1 MIKLKR
7 YISPCLIALACS
19 LGMLS
24 CSESYLGIEQVKTD
38 DTSPEKLT
46 VDQVIA
52 KSGALEIHFSLPQG
66 NPNIAQVV
74 ATYFNKQG
82 EEVEFKVS
90 RYSSSILVEGLT
102 GTEVVDV
109 KLVCMDAS
117 GNVSEEVMVSKAPL
131 LSPVEHALNSM
142 TVIPAFGGVKVE
154 WENLVANPF
163 IIHVL
168 TEDTLQV
175 GVATLVE
182 DPTKAIYT
190 SDSLNTVAYVRQ
202 YPSEEKTFGFTISDK
217 WGNRTDT
224 LITLLKPIKEEEID
238 YSLVKEVSFFN
249 PTFYAG
255 SRDYGTYGVNAST
268 GIQNDG
274 NAHGGNYRPQTLFNG
289 STTGNQFYGYKFVKN
304 LSDPDPTNREVV
316 HDYYVTFDLNMDVQ
330 LSRVKIFP
338 RTALVYT
345 YTRSSVK
352 RFKIWGTNDAN
363 SQRWS
368 KFPETWT
375 LIGEYV
381 GREPGNLGGLTPEEI
396 EYFNFNQEYSIAEGN
411 VNPEGQPE
419 TTFRY
424 MRIQLM
430 ESYNPNEAFY
440 TINEFQMFGD
450 VQRTY

>member
-1 MIKLKR
+1 
-7 YISPCLIALACS
+7 
-19 LGMLS
+19 MLS
-24 CSESYLGIEQVKTD
+24 CSESYLGIEQIKTND
-38 DTSPEKLT
+38 NAPEKLT
-46 VDQVIA
+46 VDQVVA
-52 KSGALEIHFSLPQG
+52 KAGALDIHFSLPKG

-74 ATYFNKQG
+74 ATYINKRG

-102 GTEVVDV
+102 GTDDV
-109 KLVCMDAS
+109 NIELVCVDAS
-117 GNVSEEVMVSKAPL
+117 GNVSGATSVNAAPL
-131 LSPVEHALNSM
+131 LSPVEHALKSM
-142 TVIPAFGGVKVE
+142 NVLPAFGGVKVE
-154 WENLVANPF
+154 WENQTANSF

-168 TEDTLQV
+168 TEDTLQQ

-190 SDSLNTVAYVRQ
+190 SDSTNTAAYVRQ
-202 YPSEEKTFGFTISDK
+202 YPSEEKTFGFTLSDK

-224 LITLLKPIKEEEID
+224 LITLLTPIKEEQID
-238 YSLVKEVSFFN
+238 FSRVEEVSFFN
-249 PTFYAG
+249 PSLYAG
-255 SRDYGTYGVNAST
+255 SRDYSIYGVNPTT

-274 NAHGGNYRPQTLFNG
+274 NAHGANFRPQTMFNG
-289 STTGNQFYGYKFVKN
+289 DNAGNQFYGYKFVKN
-304 LSDPDPTNREVV
+304 LSDPDPVNREVV

-352 RFKIWGTNDAN
+352 RFRIWGTNDSN
-363 SQRWS
+363 SQRWT

-381 GREPGNLGGLTPEEI
+381 GREPANLGGLTPEEI
-396 EYFNFNQEYSIAEGN
+396 EYFNFNQEYSIGEGN
-411 VNPEGQPE
+411 VNPEGKPE
-419 TTFRY
+419 ETFRY

-450 VQRTY
+450 VKRTY